1 MFSEAIKVYLTI
13 QASISTVQGEIDH
26 KQSLCVKIN
35 TLKNKVVERRNSN
48 VIMNK
53 IITTIRLFVIML
65 SSLILP
71 TRQVSVLYA
80 NNLYEEILSN
90 QIAL

>member
-1 MFSEAIKVYLTI
+1 M
-13 QASISTVQGEIDH
+13 
-26 KQSLCVKIN
+26 
-35 TLKNKVVERRNSN
+35 VERRNSN

-80 NNLYEEILSN
+80 NDISENANNLYEEILSN

>member
-1 MFSEAIKVYLTI
+1 
-13 QASISTVQGEIDH
+13 
-26 KQSLCVKIN
+26 
-35 TLKNKVVERRNSN
+35 
-48 VIMNK
+48 MNK
-53 IITTIRLFVIML
+53 IITTIRLFVIKL

>member
-1 MFSEAIKVYLTI
+1 
-13 QASISTVQGEIDH
+13 
-26 KQSLCVKIN
+26 
-35 TLKNKVVERRNSN
+35 
-48 VIMNK
+48 
-53 IITTIRLFVIML
+53 ML

-80 NNLYEEILSN
+80 NDISENANNLYEEILSN

>member
-1 MFSEAIKVYLTI
+1 
-13 QASISTVQGEIDH
+13 
-26 KQSLCVKIN
+26 
-35 TLKNKVVERRNSN
+35 
-48 VIMNK
+48 MNK

-71 TRQVSVLYA
+71 TRQVSVLCA